1 MFKSLSRLF
10 KMSKVPASTRAIAHR
25 LRPGLQML
33 EDRTT
38 PAVTYDL
45 TGAGVLTINL
55 QAANDTTVIEYD
67 PASSGSY
74 KIMPNVTS
82 PSASL
87 TGVTS
92 IIVRDTGTRA
102 IGQSVTITALT
113 GTSIGALSGGFTST
127 GVETVTINAAIGDST
142 NTGGISISAATAI
155 NVNANLTAGGAPI
168 TLSGSVVLNADVT
181 IDAGNAD
188 ITFGG
193 TINSS
198 SSTAKALTVDAGS
211 ASVQFNGALGAT
223 KALAAITVSG
233 NTEIQLGGN
242 ITTANGLV
250 TFNAP
255 VTLNRNV
262 TIATGSGGVVFGAA
276 SDNGVDSDSSSTPR
290 QLTVTGT
297 GAVTFN
303 GEVGDN
309 FPLAGMV
316 VSSGTNLITFDND
329 LVVSSRSVTAI
340 TTTGNSIV
348 SFTGPVSLAADA
360 VFMTNGA
367 NLTFSSTINS
377 STTANKL
384 DVVTGKGTATFGA
397 AIGATTALDDVTIT
411 AAKIVLAGNVTTADA
426 NVSLTGAITLNTNV
440 TIDTFATATTGGA
453 AITLSGSVNS
463 ISTGAK
469 NLSFNAGTADVT
481 VNSNVGSTKALA
493 AFTVTSS
500 DNTIINSVVKAAT
513 VSISADSLIDVAAAA
528 KVTGTTSTT
537 LIATSGGPSAGTPAE
552 IKISGG
558 FVGPAV
564 TVTGHSSEN
573 TLLTASN
580 NGNFTVTGT
589 GLAGTEDNGNLTRLV
604 KGVTSTFN
612 FTNIGALDLTGGVS
626 ANTFA
631 FTDWKGDATI
641 DGGAGSDTLLV
652 SRINETVANFVFG
665 LTPSA
670 VELSTGVDY
679 VISPTGSVGSIESA
693 TLTGG
698 ATNDSFDI
706 EDWVLPVR
714 INGGTGINNVAWAG
728 AANVTLTANKF
739 VAGPLVASLS
749 GISAVAII
757 GDTTS
762 NTYTVNGFRGDLTVD
777 GISGTDVLRVTSN
790 SDFALDADSLVAGVL
805 NISNFDNIDS
815 VFLTGGA
822 SVNTFNINGYD
833 GLLTLDGA
841 SGADVYNIDLPSTA
855 SNLFVDITDT
865 GKSGK
870 DTLTAT
876 PTGAVLSRA
885 AIIGSSG
892 RSRISQSPS
901 TTTLPRIDFS
911 GIEIITPL
919 T

>member
-38 PAVTYDL
+38 PAVTYDF
-45 TGAGVLTINL
+45 TGGVLTINL
-55 QAANDTTVIEYD
+55 QAANDAPVIEYN
-67 PASSGSY
+67 PASTGSY
-74 KIMPNVTS
+74 TITPNITS
-82 PSASL
+82 SSPITLS
-87 TGVTS
+87 VTS
-92 IIVRDTGTRA
+92 IVVRDTGTKA
-102 IGQSVTITALT
+102 IGQSVTIRAAS

-127 GVETVTINAAIGDST
+127 GVETVTVNAAIGDST

-168 TLSGSVVLNADVT
+168 TLSGSVVLNANVT

-193 TINSS
+193 TIISS
-198 SSTAKALTVDAGS
+198 SSTARVLIVDAGTD
-211 ASVQFNGALGAT
+211 SVYFNGSLGAT
-223 KALAAITVSG
+223 NPLAAITVSG
-233 NTEIQLGGN
+233 DTEIQLGGN
-242 ITTANGLV
+242 ITTNSGLV

-262 TIATGSGGVVFGAA
+262 TIATGSGGVVFGTAVL
-276 SDNGVDSDSSSTPR
+276 NGVDSDSSSTPR
-290 QLTVTGT
+290 QLTVSGT

-303 GEVGDN
+303 GKVGDTI
-309 FPLAGMV
+309 PLAGMV
-316 VSSGTNLITFDND
+316 ISSSGAI
-329 LVVSSRSVTAI
+329 SVGGDV
-340 TTTGNSIV
+340 TTSGNSIV

-360 VFMTNGA
+360 VFTTNGA

-377 STTANKL
+377 PTTARKL

-426 NVSLTGAITLNTNV
+426 PVVMTGIITLNNNV
-440 TIDTFATATTGGA
+440 AIDTFFTATTGGA

-500 DNTIINSVVKAAT
+500 DNTIINSVVKAAI
-513 VSISADSLIDVAAAA
+513 VSISAASLIDVAAAA
-528 KVTGTTSTT
+528 KVTGTTSTA
-537 LIATSGGPSAGTPAE
+537 LIATATNAE

-573 TLLTASN
+573 TLLTSSN

-589 GLAGTEDNGNLTRLV
+589 GLAGTEDNGSLTRLV

-652 SRINETVANFVFG
+652 SRINETVANFAFG

-679 VISPTGSVGSIESA
+679 VIRPTGIIGSIESA

-706 EDWVLPVR
+706 GDWVLPVR
-714 INGGTGINNVAWAG
+714 INGGTGMNDVTYTG

-739 VAGPLVASLS
+739 VAGTLVASLS
-749 GISAVAII
+749 GISTVAIT
-757 GDTTS
+757 GTTAS
-762 NTYTVNGFRGDLTVD
+762 NIYTVNGFRGDLTVD
-777 GISGTDVLRVTSN
+777 GVDGVAGAGTDVLRVTSN

-822 SVNTFNINGYD
+822 SVNTFNISD
-833 GLLTLDGA
+833 DFRGLLTLDGA
-841 SGADVYNIDLPSTA
+841 SGADVYNIDLPATGL
-855 SNLFVDITDT
+855 NLVVTVADS

-876 PTGAVLSRA
+876 PTGAVLSRTGTGTS
-885 AIIGSSG
+885 GSIFRTSD
-892 RSRISQSPS
+892 SATPKK
-901 TTTLPRIDFS
+901 PRIDFT
-911 GIEIITPL
+911 GIEIITSL
-919 T
+919 A

>member
-10 KMSKVPASTRAIAHR
+10 NMSKVPASTRAIAHR

-45 TGAGVLTINL
+45 SGGGVLTINL
-55 QAANDTTVIEYD
+55 QAANDAPVIEYN
-67 PASSGSY
+67 PASTGTY
-74 KIMPNVTS
+74 TITPKITS
-82 PSASL
+82 SSQITLP
-87 TGVTS
+87 VTS
-92 IIVRDTGTRA
+92 IVVRDTGTKA
-102 IGQSVTITALT
+102 IGQSVTIRAAS

-127 GVETVTINAAIGDST
+127 GVETVTVNAAIGDST

-168 TLSGSVVLNADVT
+168 TLSGSVVLNANVT

-193 TINSS
+193 TIISS
-198 SSTAKALTVDAGS
+198 SSTARVLIVDAGTD
-211 ASVQFNGALGAT
+211 SVYFNGSLGAT
-223 KALAAITVSG
+223 NPLAAITVSG
-233 NTEIQLGGN
+233 DTEIQLGGN
-242 ITTANGLV
+242 ITTTNGVV
-250 TFNAP
+250 TLNAP

-262 TIATGSGGVVFGAA
+262 TIATGSGGVVFGALA
-276 SDNGVDSDSSSTPR
+276 ADAVDSDSSGTPR

-297 GAVTFN
+297 GAITFK
-303 GEVGDN
+303 GEVGTTN
-309 FPLAGMV
+309 PLAGMV
-316 VSSGTNLITFDND
+316 ISSSGAI
-329 LVVSSRSVTAI
+329 SVGGDV
-340 TTTGNSIV
+340 TTSGNSIV

-360 VFMTNGA
+360 VFTTNGA

-377 STTANKL
+377 PTTARKL

-411 AAKIVLAGNVTTADA
+411 AAKIILAGNVTTQDA
-426 NVSLTGAITLNTNV
+426 IVTMTGAITLNNNV
-440 TIDTFATATTGGA
+440 AIDTFFTATTGGA

-513 VSISADSLIDVAAAA
+513 VSISAASLIDVAAAA

-537 LIATSGGPSAGTPAE
+537 LIATSGGPSLGTPAE

-573 TLLTASN
+573 TLLTSSN
-580 NGNFTVTGT
+580 NGNFTATGT
-589 GLAGTEDNGNLTRLV
+589 GLAGTEDNGSLTRLV

-631 FTDWKGDATI
+631 FTDWKGEATI

-652 SRINETVANFVFG
+652 SRINETVANFAFG
-665 LTPSA
+665 LTPLA

-679 VISPTGSVGSIESA
+679 VISPTGSVESA

-706 EDWVLPVR
+706 GAWVLPVR
-714 INGGTGINNVAWAG
+714 INGGTGINDVAWAG

-739 VAGPLVASLS
+739 VAGPLSATLS
-749 GISAVAII
+749 GISAFAIEGTVA
-757 GDTTS
+757 S
-762 NTYTVNGFRGDLTVD
+762 STYTINGFRGDLTVD
-777 GISGTDVLRVTSN
+777 GVDGVAGAGTDILRVTSN
-790 SDFALDADSLVAGVL
+790 SDFDLDVSSLVAGVL
-805 NISNFDNIDS
+805 NISSFTNIDS

-822 SVNTFNINGYD
+822 SANTFNISND
-833 GLLTLDGA
+833 FRGLLTLDGA
-841 SGADVYNIDLPSTA
+841 SGADVYNIDLPATGL
-855 SNLFVDITDT
+855 NLVVTVADS

-876 PTGAVLSRA
+876 PTGAVLSRTGTGTS
-885 AIIGSSG
+885 GSIF
-892 RSRISQSPS
+892 R
-901 TTTLPRIDFS
+901 TTDSATPKKHRIDFT